1 MKIHQLAFITCNF
14 ERGKKRE
21 KMSKASHLPEAPIG
35 WPREIAPP
43 LILTF
48 SGFIPSSLTQA
59 KDCAAN
65 ASFSS
70 NRSTSSIFHSAF
82 DTYYDEISIQFLPK
96 IAKYLV
102 KDDEMLN

>member
-1 MKIHQLAFITCNF
+1 MSDNKNENSSVGFYNML
-14 ERGKKRE
+14 KRE
-21 KMSKASHLPEAPIG
+21 KMCKESHLPEAPIG

-59 KDCAAN
+59 KDWAAN

-70 NRSTSSIFHSAF
+70 NRSTSSIFHPAF
-82 DTYYDEISIQFLPK
+82 DT
-96 IAKYLV
+96 
-102 KDDEMLN
+102 